1 MGSTNKNKKW
11 GKATLAIVVS
21 AATLCAPVSGAFA
34 AEGGG
39 GSGTGSGT
47 GAGTAGGEGQI
58 SWVYKDSFG
67 APTRENVKAAM
78 QSVGVKSMD
87 AAEANGP
94 IDDAVTSANNE
105 CVARAKASGNQS
117 PDCRLV
123 SVGFVHTPG
132 KSGDW
137 YTGANGTFDA
147 AKWKAAYN
155 ASGIPNNTYSY
166 QGVNYRTSVAFSD
179 GTTTINS
186 LATREMN
193 KAPRAVVAI
202 VLDQDEPPVE
212 YDLNVS
218 TQAGG
223 LFTQAGATDNVT
235 DAITTNRGSSPINEN
250 VTGTITLHWTG
261 LDGTTR
267 TASKP
272 FTQNNNT
279 TQSVSFGYKDVDA
292 SWKAWPAGS
301 YYYDVNIPK
310 QGKMKAAASHAG
322 AQDAK
327 ESWKPTTPP
336 PSKKL
341 TNAAG
346 QQVTAEAQQIASGSL
361 YTAHISAQSN
371 ASEHFWL
378 YDTIDV
384 TSQKVLIG
392 GTDKDDLSKVTVT
405 DQDGN
410 TVKADISVDDSQA
423 GKRIVKAHVLNPASG
438 QYTLNVPQSATPTGS
453 DYTIPDDSQACWT
466 GDEYGNTDK
475 NHCQTGNSE
484 QVGKVTPKPDK
495 VWVLDSN
502 GALNAEDPE
511 HTNDKGS
518 DNRTFVTGDAIGAVV
533 NGRIPAHLLNPFTS
547 YAITD
552 DWTASAQWIDW
563 NHKDQVKVY
572 VDGQDVTDQFDIT
585 VNTATHTTTASAKQ
599 SFLTKTAFGVKDRK
613 VKLYIGGIVKQVPNA
628 QAAADQKK
636 LTNKASETWN
646 NETQPTNEPPV
657 YVRNPKPDKVWSA
670 DQGQAASAEDS
681 AWTNKVNAD
690 THTFVQQDDFGV
702 TVNGLLPKNLA
713 KKMSSYE
720 LGEDFSKISKNIDL
734 DSATVTVTI
743 DGKDAKSL
751 FDVHKQDGK
760 VWVTAKQTLLDTTY
774 NQKADRKVRMTIKGA
789 FLKDVL
795 KAGQKV
801 QLTNGDW
808 EKWNQQTVPG
818 NEPPVK
824 EWSPNPDKSW
834 IKLGED
840 GKWAAVVDPT
850 ESNKTGADTL
860 KFLDGDQVASV
871 VNGVIASDLVK
882 VTDIKLTDDYAN
894 ADYIWDLTSDQ
905 SQIRVYE
912 ADATTDAASSVADIV
927 NKGRDVT
934 DQFDITVQGTKVT
947 ATAKPAYRAAQTGL
961 KNPKQISLL
970 LPGVVNFANGKGAA
984 QVRKDFKK
992 NAGDEL
998 TFCENPDGSKL
1009 TNKGSEK
1016 VNNETQPTN
1025 EPYICG
1031 YVPPVKKKVIA
1042 EGSQGGA
1049 NNDAN
1054 DKVVYPGQKVEYRLT
1069 TQPQLPADLAYR
1081 IVSIRD
1087 TDTYDQYL
1095 EPDPQTLEVTDLA
1108 TGEQLTTSD
1117 PQMGVEGDYTVAWD
1131 AANHQFTITYAN
1143 KYVAEHWKAGSHP
1156 QVQVRFEGTVA
1167 KDAPTDRKVNNQWML
1182 TLNNSITPSN
1192 IVDTVP
1198 PVHNPSKKDN
1208 QSKEQGDPT
1217 VNIDG
1222 KTMLLG
1228 DTGNYVVT
1236 LDLKQTNNAY
1246 RVWKAGITDDFDDE
1260 YLAIDGTKIE
1270 VLDSKGKD
1278 VTDRFNIQVKD
1289 GVAYVYAKTVDTW
1302 IPKKG
1307 VTVKGDPQPTDLAAY
1322 ASSSKHDPLSDPSI
1336 DQNLLGQEYQVVMP
1350 YTVVKV
1356 KDGYTV
1362 RNKAIQVT
1370 NDLTRETNEVSN
1382 PLKEINPAKDVTV
1395 KVGGESING
1404 KSVYKDRTF
1413 LYQLDSSIIPA
1424 NRAYP
1429 QVDQWKIVDPLNT
1442 EYDQYTGQWAVYASR
1457 DLYKDGK
1464 VIAAKGDKL
1473 AGNGFDSTVFG
1484 GDLFTA
1490 AADENGQVTI
1500 EATEAYRALVSADN
1514 EHENGWRAYIQCKRL
1529 KVSDRVENQFT
1540 EYFND
1545 KEFPSN
1551 IVWTRT
1557 PDMTPSI
1564 HIEKYD
1570 VASGEQAG
1578 DRDDVKDALKMA
1590 GDSQEI
1596 AFKITNTSKVDSS
1609 TGEGAYYLAKD
1620 LKMVDKTIAGEGEV
1634 VDLKYPDNWDTLV
1647 LKPGDSTIITGT
1659 LKGVQSGGKHTD
1671 RVKVTG
1677 TPLVE
1682 CPVTDQFGDQ
1692 QQSNA
1697 DQAGQDQSGT
1707 DDDAK
1712 ADTDA
1717 KTDGDASDTT
1727 GLKQVKVGD
1736 RTLCE
1741 DTNVESNTDDWSGYR
1756 VDLAKTGETIGGILL
1771 AIIAL
1776 GGVGTALMTVRR
1788 KTVKAHHGAHSG
1800 K

>member
-1 MGSTNKNKKW
+1 MGSTNNKRRKALALLTAA
-11 GKATLAIVVS
+11 ATLAGGLTAGTAYAGGNGGNRPGIDGGSGEALQFWQYKDGADGSWGPATKIASVS
-21 AATLCAPVSGAFA
+21 AAMAAAGVTMDDSDGKAAGALKDANDRCVAGFHQRHPGEGDGDCRVVAVGA
-34 AEGGG
+34 AAGNGKTTSVWD
-39 GSGTGSGT
+39 GSGHYSKSVWKDNWNKYVAPNEYQYAGSQHYHTG
-47 GAGTAGGEGQI
+47 
-58 SWVYKDSFG
+58 DSFNDDPG
-67 APTRENVKAAM
+67 MSVDKIMENYISDTASIVVIALDKAQPAP
-78 QSVGVKSMD
+78 
-87 AAEANGP
+87 
-94 IDDAVTSANNE
+94 
-105 CVARAKASGNQS
+105 
-117 PDCRLV
+117 
-123 SVGFVHTPG
+123 
-132 KSGDW
+132 
-137 YTGANGTFDA
+137 
-147 AKWKAAYN
+147 
-155 ASGIPNNTYSY
+155 PN
-166 QGVNYRTSVAFSD
+166 
-179 GTTTINS
+179 
-186 LATREMN
+186 
-193 KAPRAVVAI
+193 
-202 VLDQDEPPVE
+202 
-212 YDLNVS
+212 YDLTVS

-223 LFTQAGATDNVT
+223 VFTQAGATANVS
-235 DAITTNRGSSPINEN
+235 DAITTSRGGSSISEN

-261 LDGTTR
+261 VDGTAR
-267 TASKP
+267 TASKQ

-279 TQSVSFGYKDVDA
+279 TQSVSFGYRDVDRT
-292 SWKAWPAGS
+292 WKAWPAGS
-301 YYYDVNIPK
+301 YYYDVNVPK
-310 QGKMKAAASHAG
+310 QGGMKADASHAG

-327 ESWKPTTPP
+327 ESWKPVPTP
-336 PSKKL
+336 PSKRL

-361 YTAHISAQSN
+361 YTAHVSAQSN
-371 ASEHFWL
+371 ASGHFWL

-384 TSQKVLIG
+384 TGQKVLIG
-392 GTDKDDLSKVTVT
+392 GTDKDDYSKITVT

-423 GKRIVKAHVLNPASG
+423 GRRIVKAHVPNPASG
-438 QYTLNVPQSATPTGS
+438 LYTLNVPQSATPTGA

-466 GDEYGNTDK
+466 GDEYGSTDK
-475 NHCQTGNSE
+475 SHCQTGNSE
-484 QVGKVTPKPDK
+484 QVGKVTPTPDK

-502 GALNAEDPE
+502 GALSAEDPQ

-563 NHKDQVKVY
+563 SHKDQVKVY
-572 VDGQDVTDQFDIT
+572 VDGADVTDQFDVT
-585 VNTATHTTTASAKQ
+585 VDTAKHTTTATAKQ
-599 SFLTKTAFGVKDRK
+599 SFLTKTAFGTKDRK
-613 VKLYIGGIVKQVPNA
+613 VKLYIGGYVKRTPNA
-628 QAAADQKK
+628 QAAADQRK
-636 LTNKASETWN
+636 LTNKASEKWN
-646 NETQPTNEPPV
+646 NESRPTNEPPV

-670 DQGQAASAEDS
+670 DQGQAATAEDT

-702 TVNGLLPKNLA
+702 TVNGLLPRNLA
-713 KKMSSYE
+713 RKMSSYE
-720 LGEDFSKISKNIDL
+720 LGDDFSKAAKNIDL
-734 DSATVTVTI
+734 DSASVTVTI
-743 DGKDAKSL
+743 DGKDANSL
-751 FDVHKQDGK
+751 FDVHKRDGK
-760 VWVTAKQTLLDTTY
+760 VWITAKQPLLDTTY
-774 NQKADRKVRMTIKGA
+774 NQAADRKVRMTIKGA
-789 FLKDVL
+789 FVKDVL

-834 IKLGED
+834 IRLGDD
-840 GKWAAVVDPT
+840 GTWQAVVDPDET
-850 ESNKTGADTL
+850 NKTGADTQ

-882 VTDIKLTDDYAN
+882 VTDIKLTDDYAK
-894 ADYIWDLTSDQ
+894 ADYIWDLTGDRSK
-905 SQIRVYE
+905 IRVYE
-912 ADATTDAASSVADIV
+912 ADATTDAASSVADIA

-947 ATAKPAYRAAQTGL
+947 ATAKPEYRAAQAGL

-984 QVRKDFKK
+984 QVRKDFRKA
-992 NAGDEL
+992 AGDEL

-1009 TNKGSEK
+1009 TNSGSEK
-1016 VNNETQPTN
+1016 VNNESQPTN

-1031 YVPPVKKKVIA
+1031 YVPPVRKKVIA

-1069 TQPQLPADLAYR
+1069 TRPKLPSDLAYR
-1081 IVSIRD
+1081 IVSIQD
-1087 TDTYDQYL
+1087 TDTYDRYL

-1108 TGEQLTTSD
+1108 TGDQLTTSD

-1131 AANHQFTITYAN
+1131 TANHRFTITYLLE
-1143 KYVAEHWKAGSHP
+1143 YVAEHWKAGTHP
-1156 QVQVRFEGTVA
+1156 QVQVRFEGTVS
-1167 KDAPTDRKVNNQWML
+1167 KQAPVDRKVNNQWTL

-1192 IVDTVP
+1192 IVDNMP

-1217 VNIDG
+1217 VSIDG

-1228 DTGNYVVT
+1228 DTGNYLVT

-1260 YLAIDGTKIE
+1260 YVAIDESKIE
-1270 VLDSKGKD
+1270 VLDQSGKD
-1278 VTDRFNIQVKD
+1278 VTGKFNIQIKD

-1307 VTVKGDPQPTDLAAY
+1307 VTVKGDPQPKDLAKY
-1322 ASSSKHDPLSDPSI
+1322 STNGKHDPLNDPAI
-1336 DQNLLGQEYQVVMP
+1336 DQNLLGQTYQVVMP
-1350 YTVVKV
+1350 YKVVKV

-1370 NDLTRETNEVSN
+1370 NDTTVETNEVSN
-1382 PLKEINPAKDVTV
+1382 PLKPVNPAKDVTV
-1395 KVGGESING
+1395 KVGGESISG
-1404 KSVYKDRTF
+1404 KSVYLNRTF
-1413 LYQLDSSIIPA
+1413 LYQLDSSILPA
-1424 NRAYP
+1424 DRAYP
-1429 QVDQWKIVDPLNT
+1429 QVDQWRIVDPLNT
-1442 EYDQYTGQWAVYASR
+1442 EFDQYTGQWAVYATR
-1457 DLYKDGK
+1457 DLYRDGQ
-1464 VIAAKGDKL
+1464 VLAAKGDKL
-1473 AGNGFDSTVFG
+1473 AGNGFDSSKLG
-1484 GDLFTA
+1484 GELFTA
-1490 AADENGQVTI
+1490 TADANGQVTV

-1514 EHENGWRAYIQCKRL
+1514 AHENGWRAYIQCKRL
-1529 KVSDRVENQFT
+1529 KVSERVENQFT
-1540 EYFND
+1540 EIFND
-1545 KEFPSN
+1545 KEFQSN

-1590 GDSQEI
+1590 GDSQQI
-1596 AFKITNTSKVDSS
+1596 AFKITNTSKTDPT
-1609 TGEGAYYLAKD
+1609 TGEGAWYLAKD
-1620 LKMVDKTIAGEGEV
+1620 LRMVDRTIAGEGDV
-1634 VDLKYPDNWDTLV
+1634 TDLKYPDDWDTLV
-1647 LKPGDSTIITGT
+1647 LKPGESTVITGT
-1659 LKGVQSGGKHTD
+1659 LKGVKAGGKHTD

-1692 QQSNA
+1692 QTDG
-1697 DQAGQDQSGT
+1697 DQT
-1707 DDDAK
+1707 DA
-1712 ADTDA
+1712 DA

-1741 DTNVESNTDDWSGYR
+1741 DTAVESNLDDWSGYR
-1756 VDLAKTGETIGGILL
+1756 EDLAKTGMAIGGVLL
-1771 AIIAL
+1771 AVIAL
-1776 GGVGTALMTVRR
+1776 GSVGVALMGARR
-1788 KTVKAHHGAHSG
+1788 RTAAGTHAEHSG
-1800 K
+1800 R

>member
-1 MGSTNKNKKW
+1 MGSKNSNGKKALALLTAA
-11 GKATLAIVVS
+11 ATLA
-21 AATLCAPVSGAFA
+21 
-34 AEGGG
+34 GGLTAGTAYAGGNAGNRPGIDG
-39 GSGTGSGT
+39 GSG
-47 GAGTAGGEGQI
+47 AALQF
-58 SWVYKDSFG
+58 WQYKDSADG
-67 APTRENVKAAM
+67 SWGPATSVDSVSRAMKAA
-78 QSVGVKSMD
+78 GVTMD
-87 AAEANGP
+87 DSDGKAAGALKDANDRCEAGFKQHHP
-94 IDDAVTSANNE
+94 GEGD
-105 CVARAKASGNQS
+105 G
-117 PDCRLV
+117 DCRV
-123 SVGFVHTPG
+123 VAVGAVAGNGKTTSVWDGSGHYS
-132 KSGDW
+132 KSVWKQHWNDYIAP
-137 YTGANGTFDA
+137 YTFNYAG
-147 AKWKAAYN
+147 
-155 ASGIPNNTYSY
+155 SQP
-166 QGVNYRTSVAFSD
+166 YRTSDSFNDDPSMSVDKLMENYISD
-179 GTTTINS
+179 TASI
-186 LATREMN
+186 
-193 KAPRAVVAI
+193 VVI
-202 VLDQDEPPVE
+202 VLDKYQPAPPN
-212 YDLNVS
+212 YDLTVS

-223 LFTQAGATDNVT
+223 VFTQAGATANVS
-235 DAITTNRGSSPINEN
+235 DAITTSRGGSSISEN

-261 LDGTTR
+261 VDGTAR
-267 TASKP
+267 TASKQ

-279 TQSVSFGYKDVDA
+279 TQSVSFGYRDVDRT
-292 SWKAWPAGS
+292 WKAWPAGS
-301 YYYDVNIPK
+301 YYYDVNVPK
-310 QGKMKAAASHAG
+310 QGGMKADASHAG

-327 ESWKPTTPP
+327 ESWKPVLTP
-336 PSKKL
+336 PSKRL

-361 YTAHISAQSN
+361 YTAHVSAQSN
-371 ASEHFWL
+371 ASGHFWL

-384 TSQKVLIG
+384 TGQKVLIG
-392 GTDKDDLSKVTVT
+392 GTDKDDYSKITVT

-423 GKRIVKAHVLNPASG
+423 GRRIVKAHVPNPASG
-438 QYTLNVPQSATPTGS
+438 LYTLNVPQSATPTGAN
-453 DYTIPDDSQACWT
+453 YTIPDDSQACWT
-466 GDEYGNTDK
+466 GDEYGSTDK
-475 NHCQTGNSE
+475 SHCQTGNSE
-484 QVGKVTPKPDK
+484 QVGKVTPTPDK

-502 GALNAEDPE
+502 GALSAEDPQ

-533 NGRIPAHLLNPFTS
+533 NGCIPAHLLNPFTS

-563 NHKDQVKVY
+563 SHKDQVKVY
-572 VDGQDVTDQFDIT
+572 VDGADVTDQFDVT
-585 VNTATHTTTASAKQ
+585 VDTAKHTTTATAKQ
-599 SFLTKTAFGVKDRK
+599 SFLTKTAFGTKDRK
-613 VKLYIGGIVKQVPNA
+613 VKLYIGGYVKRTPNA
-628 QAAADQKK
+628 QAAADQRK
-636 LTNKASETWN
+636 LTNKASEKWN
-646 NETQPTNEPPV
+646 NESRPTNEPPV

-670 DQGQAASAEDS
+670 DQGQAATAEDT

-702 TVNGLLPKNLA
+702 TVNGLLPRNLA
-713 KKMSSYE
+713 RKMSSYE
-720 LGEDFSKISKNIDL
+720 LGDDFSKAAKNIDL
-734 DSATVTVTI
+734 DSASVTVTI
-743 DGKDAKSL
+743 DGKDANSL
-751 FDVHKQDGK
+751 FDVHKRDGK
-760 VWVTAKQTLLDTTY
+760 VWITAKQPLLDTTY
-774 NQKADRKVRMTIKGA
+774 NQAADRKVRMTIKGA
-789 FLKDVL
+789 FVKDVL

-834 IKLGED
+834 IRLGDD
-840 GKWAAVVDPT
+840 GTWQAVVDPDET
-850 ESNKTGADTL
+850 NKTGADTQ

-882 VTDIKLTDDYAN
+882 VTDIKLTDDYAK
-894 ADYIWDLTSDQ
+894 ADYIWDLTGDRSK
-905 SQIRVYE
+905 IRVYE
-912 ADATTDAASSVADIV
+912 ADATTDAASSVADIA

-947 ATAKPAYRAAQTGL
+947 ATAKPEYRAAQSGL

-984 QVRKDFKK
+984 QVRKDFRKA
-992 NAGDEL
+992 AGDEL

-1009 TNKGSEK
+1009 TNSGSEK
-1016 VNNETQPTN
+1016 VNNESQPTN

-1031 YVPPVKKKVIA
+1031 YVPPVRKKVIA

-1069 TQPQLPADLAYR
+1069 TRPKLPSDLAYR
-1081 IVSIRD
+1081 IVSIQD
-1087 TDTYDQYL
+1087 TDTYDRYL

-1108 TGEQLTTSD
+1108 TGDQLTTSD

-1131 AANHQFTITYAN
+1131 TANHRFTITYSN
-1143 KYVAEHWKAGSHP
+1143 KYVAEHWKAGTHP
-1156 QVQVRFEGTVA
+1156 QVQVRFEGTVS
-1167 KDAPTDRKVNNQWML
+1167 KQAPVDRKVNNQWTL

-1192 IVDTVP
+1192 IVDNMP

-1217 VNIDG
+1217 VSIDG

-1236 LDLKQTNNAY
+1236 LDLKQANNAY

-1260 YLAIDGTKIE
+1260 YVAIDGTRIE
-1270 VLDSKGKD
+1270 VLDQSGKD
-1278 VTDRFNIQVKD
+1278 VTGKFNIQVRD

-1307 VTVKGDPQPTDLAAY
+1307 VTVKGDPQPKDLAKY
-1322 ASSSKHDPLSDPSI
+1322 STNGKHDPLNDPAI
-1336 DQNLLGQEYQVVMP
+1336 DQNLLGQTYQVVMP
-1350 YTVVKV
+1350 YKVVKV

-1370 NDLTRETNEVSN
+1370 NDTTVETNEVSN
-1382 PLKEINPAKDVTV
+1382 PLKPVNPAKDVTV
-1395 KVGGESING
+1395 KVGGESISG
-1404 KSVYKDRTF
+1404 KSVYLNRTF
-1413 LYQLDSSIIPA
+1413 LYQLDSSILPA
-1424 NRAYP
+1424 DRAYP
-1429 QVDQWKIVDPLNT
+1429 QVDQWRIVDPLNT
-1442 EYDQYTGQWAVYASR
+1442 EFDQYTGQWAVYASR
-1457 DLYKDGK
+1457 DLYRDGK
-1464 VIAAKGDKL
+1464 VLAAKGDKL
-1473 AGNGFDSTVFG
+1473 AGNGFDSSKLG
-1484 GDLFTA
+1484 GELFTA
-1490 AADENGQVTI
+1490 TADANGQVTV

-1514 EHENGWRAYIQCKRL
+1514 AHENGWRAYIQCKRL
-1529 KVSDRVENQFT
+1529 KVSERVENQFT
-1540 EYFND
+1540 EIFND
-1545 KEFPSN
+1545 KEFQSN

-1578 DRDDVKDALKMA
+1578 DRDDVKNALKMA
-1590 GDSQEI
+1590 GDSQQI
-1596 AFKITNTSKVDSS
+1596 AFKITNTSKTDPT
-1609 TGEGAYYLAKD
+1609 TGEGAWYLAKD
-1620 LKMVDKTIAGEGEV
+1620 LRMVDRTIAGEGDV
-1634 VDLKYPDNWDTLV
+1634 TDLKYPDDWDTLV
-1647 LKPGDSTIITGT
+1647 LKPGESTVITGT
-1659 LKGVQSGGKHTD
+1659 LKGVKAGGRHTD

-1692 QQSNA
+1692 QQTDG
-1697 DQAGQDQSGT
+1697 DQT
-1707 DDDAK
+1707 DA
-1712 ADTDA
+1712 DA

-1741 DTNVESNTDDWSGYR
+1741 DTTVESNLDDWSGYR
-1756 VDLAKTGETIGGILL
+1756 EDLAKTGMAIGGVLL
-1771 AIIAL
+1771 AVIAL
-1776 GGVGTALMTVRR
+1776 GSVGVALLGARRRTAAGTHAE
-1788 KTVKAHHGAHSG
+1788 HSG
-1800 K
+1800 R

>member
-1 MGSTNKNKKW
+1 MGSNKNKKW
-11 GKATLAIVVS
+11 GKATIAGLVA
-21 AATLCAPVSGAFA
+21 AATLASPVVGAFA
-34 AEGGG
+34 ADGGG
-39 GSGTGSGT
+39 GSGDGT
-47 GAGTAGGEGQI
+47 GAGDGSAGGTGKI
-58 SWVYKDSFG
+58 TWVYKDSFG
-67 APTRENVKAAM
+67 SPTRENVKSAM
-78 QSVGVKSMD
+78 GSVGVKSMD
-87 AAEANGP
+87 GSESNSAIDEAVNG
-94 IDDAVTSANNE
+94 ANAE
-105 CVARAKASGNQS
+105 CVARSKASGNQN
-117 PDCRLV
+117 PTCRLV

-132 KSGDW
+132 ANGDW

-166 QGVNYRTSVAFSD
+166 QGANYKTSDAFSD
-179 GTTTINS
+179 GATTINS
-186 LATREMN
+186 LAAREMS

-202 VLDQDEPPVE
+202 VLDQDEPPVD
-212 YDLNVS
+212 YDLTVS

-223 LFTQAGATDNVT
+223 LFTQAGSTDDVS
-235 DAITTNRGSSPINEN
+235 DAITTSRGGSTISED
-250 VTGTITLHWTG
+250 VTGTVTLHWTG

-267 TASKP
+267 TASKQ

-279 TQSVSFGYKDVDA
+279 TKSVSFGYKDVDK
-292 SWKAWPAGS
+292 SWKVWPAGS
-301 YYYDVNIPK
+301 YYYDVTVGK
-310 QGKMKAAASHAG
+310 QGHMKAAASHMG

-327 ESWKPTTPP
+327 ESWKPVPTP

-341 TNAAG
+341 TNMAG

-361 YTAHISAQSN
+361 YTAHITAQSN

-384 TSQKVLIG
+384 TGQKVLIG
-392 GTDKDDLSKVTVT
+392 GTDKDDYSKITVT

-410 TVKADISVDDSQA
+410 TVKADITVDDSHA
-423 GKRIVKAHVLNPASG
+423 GKRVVKAHVLDPVSG
-438 QYTLNVPQSATPTGS
+438 QYTLNVPQSATPTGT

-466 GDEYGNTDK
+466 GDEYGNADK
-475 NHCQTGNSE
+475 SHCQTGNSE

-502 GALNAEDPE
+502 GALTAEDPQ

-563 NHKDQVKVY
+563 NHKDQVRVY
-572 VDGQDVTDQFDIT
+572 VDGKDVTDQFDIT
-585 VNTATHTTTASAKQ
+585 IDTAKHTTTATAKQ
-599 SFLTKTAFGVKDRK
+599 SFLTKTAFGTKDRK

-636 LTNKASETWN
+636 LTNKATETWN
-646 NETQPTNEPPV
+646 NESQPTNEPPV

-670 DQGQAASAEDS
+670 DQGQAANAEDT
-681 AWTNKVNAD
+681 AWSNKVNAD

-713 KKMSSYE
+713 RKMSSYE
-720 LGEDFSKISKNIDL
+720 LGDDFSKSARNIDL

-743 DGKDAKSL
+743 DGKDANSL
-751 FDVHKQDGK
+751 FDVHKQDGR
-760 VWVTAKQTLLDTTY
+760 VWITAKQPLLDTTY
-774 NQKADRKVRMTIKGA
+774 NQAADRKVRMTIKGA
-789 FLKDVL
+789 FTKDVL

-818 NEPPVK
+818 NEPPVR

-834 IKLGED
+834 IKLGDD
-840 GKWAAVVDPT
+840 GTWQAVVDPDET
-850 ESNKTGADTL
+850 NKTGADTQ

-882 VTDIKLTDDYAN
+882 VTDIKLTDDYAK
-894 ADYIWDLTSDQ
+894 ADYIWDLTSDK
-905 SQIRVYE
+905 SKIRVYE
-912 ADATTDAASSVADIV
+912 ADATTDAASSVADIA

-947 ATAKPAYRAAQTGL
+947 ATAKPEYRAAQAGL

-984 QVRKDFKK
+984 QVRKDFRKA
-992 NAGDEL
+992 AGDEL

-1009 TNKGSEK
+1009 TNSGSEK
-1016 VNNETQPTN
+1016 VNNESQPTN
-1025 EPYICG
+1025 EPHICG

-1049 NNDAN
+1049 NNDAD

-1069 TQPQLPADLAYR
+1069 TQPKLPADLGYR
-1081 IVSIRD
+1081 IVSIQD
-1087 TDTYDQYL
+1087 TDVYDQYL

-1108 TGEQLTTSD
+1108 TGGQLTTSD

-1131 AANHQFTITYAN
+1131 TAARKFTITYSN
-1143 KYVAEHWKAGSHP
+1143 KYVAEHWKAGTNP

-1167 KDAPTDRKVNNQWML
+1167 KNAPVDRKVANQWAL
-1182 TLNNSITPSN
+1182 TLNNMITPSN
-1192 IVDTVP
+1192 IVDNLP

-1217 VNIDG
+1217 VSIDG

-1228 DTGNYVVT
+1228 DTGNYLVT
-1236 LDLKQTNNAY
+1236 LDLKQTDNAY

-1260 YLAIDGTKIE
+1260 YVAIDESKIE
-1270 VLDSKGKD
+1270 VLDQSGKD
-1278 VTDRFNIQVKD
+1278 VTGKFNIQVKD

-1307 VTVKGDPQPTDLAAY
+1307 VTVKGDPQPKDLAKY
-1322 ASSSKHDPLSDPSI
+1322 STNGKHDPLNDPAI
-1336 DQNLLGQEYQVVMP
+1336 DQNLLGQTYQVVMP
-1350 YTVVKV
+1350 YKVVKV

-1370 NDLTRETNEVSN
+1370 NDTTVETNEVSN
-1382 PLKEINPAKDVTV
+1382 PLKPVNPAKDVTV
-1395 KVGGESING
+1395 KVGGESIDG
-1404 KSVYKDRTF
+1404 RSVYKDRTF
-1413 LYQLDSSIIPA
+1413 LYQLDSSVIPA
-1424 NRAYP
+1424 DRAYP
-1429 QVDQWKIVDPLNT
+1429 QVSQWRIVDPLNT
-1442 EYDQYTGQWAVYASR
+1442 EFDQYTGQWAVYATR
-1457 DLYKDGK
+1457 DLYRDGK
-1464 VIAAKGDKL
+1464 VLAAKGDKL
-1473 AGNGFDSTVFG
+1473 AGNGFDGSKLG
-1484 GDLFTA
+1484 GELFTA
-1490 AADENGQVTI
+1490 TADANGQVTV
-1500 EATEAYRALVSADN
+1500 EATEAYRALVSAAN
-1514 EHENGWRAYIQCKRL
+1514 AHENGWRAYIQCKRL
-1529 KVSDRVENQFT
+1529 KVSERVENQFT
-1540 EYFND
+1540 EQFND
-1545 KEFPSN
+1545 KEFQSN

-1590 GDSQEI
+1590 GDSQQI
-1596 AFKITNTSKVDSS
+1596 AFKITNTSKTDSS
-1609 TGEGAYYLAKD
+1609 TGEGAWYLAKD
-1620 LKMVDKTIAGEGEV
+1620 LKMVDRTIAGEGDV
-1634 VDLKYPDNWDTLV
+1634 TDLKYPDDWDTLV
-1647 LKPGDSTIITGT
+1647 LKPGESTIVTGT
-1659 LKGVQSGGKHTD
+1659 LKGVEQGGKHTD

-1682 CPVTDQFGDQ
+1682 CPVTDQFGGQ
-1692 QQSNA
+1692 QP
-1697 DQAGQDQSGT
+1697 T
-1707 DDDAK
+1707 DGNQTGDEKSD
-1712 ADTDA
+1712 ADT
-1717 KTDGDASDTT
+1717 KVDGDASDTT

-1741 DTNVESNTDDWSGYR
+1741 DTTVDSNTDDWSGYR
-1756 VDLAKTGETIGGILL
+1756 EDLAKTGMAIGGVLL
-1771 AIIAL
+1771 SLIAF
-1776 GGVGTALMTVRR
+1776 GGVGVTLLGARR
-1788 KTVKAHHGAHSG
+1788 RTSTVKHGVHAA